1 MRERGDKVL
10 DGMRSKIRKRSAE
23 RRVAR
28 RAAEQEVVD
37 LETEERLRERLTQQL
52 TQQWAE
58 GRAARKHEEPAIAT
72 GPSNFNRAQVPWA
85 FDLAAAWA
93 WRFVIISA
101 ALLAILWTLN
111 YFIVIVLPLIVAL
124 FIAALVAPVVKAM
137 TRVMPKQLAAMIV
150 VIGGLASIALLLT
163 FVGTQVANG
172 ATDLSNQV
180 VDGLERIREWLRD
193 GPLHASDSQ
202 VNDVIANIQDFVR
215 ERGPDLAG
223 HVGEFGTAVGHVF
236 AGIFIVL
243 FSTYFFLA
251 DGPMIWAW
259 IVRIFPRA
267 ARLKAD
273 ASGRVAWDSLTK
285 FVRAT
290 VLVAAVDAIGIVIV
304 AAILR
309 VPFLGAIGVLVFLGS
324 FIPMVGSTVSGTVA
338 VLVALVAHGPVV
350 ALFML
355 GGVILVQQIE
365 AHVLQPF
372 LMGRFVSVHPLG
384 VIVAIAVGV
393 LLAGITGALIAVP
406 LAAVVNAVVQYLAGH
421 TDIGDDALES
431 ASEDPGPNPELAAES
446 REELAEKSGSNEET
460 DL

>member
-1 MRERGDKVL
+1 MGRGDKVL
-10 DGMRSKIRKRSAE
+10 DRMRA
-23 RRVAR
+23 RVQR
-28 RAAEQEVVD
+28 RAAAKAVAADAAVQEEV
-37 LETEERLRERLTQQL
+37 ERQTEERLRERLTH
-52 TQQWAE
+52 QWAE
-58 GRAARKHEEPAIAT
+58 GRAARRHEDPEIQT

-93 WRFVIISA
+93 WRFVIISV
-101 ALLAILWTLN
+101 ALVAILWTLN
-111 YFIVIVLPLIVAL
+111 YFLVIVLPLIVAL
-124 FIAALVAPVVKAM
+124 FIAALVTPLVKAM
-137 TRVMPKQLAAMIV
+137 SRVMPRPLASMIV
-150 VIGGLASIALLLT
+150 VVGGLAAIALLLT

-202 VNDVIANIQDFVR
+202 VNDVIGKIQDFVR

-273 ASGRVAWDSLTK
+273 ESGRVAWNSLTK

-384 VIVAIAVGV
+384 VIVAIAIGV
-393 LLAGITGALIAVP
+393 ILAGITGALIAVP

-421 TDIGDDALES
+421 TDIGDDALE
-431 ASEDPGPNPELAAES
+431 AAAEDPGPDPM
-446 REELAEKSGSNEET
+446 LAEDSRAEIAEENAEE
-460 DL
+460 DRP